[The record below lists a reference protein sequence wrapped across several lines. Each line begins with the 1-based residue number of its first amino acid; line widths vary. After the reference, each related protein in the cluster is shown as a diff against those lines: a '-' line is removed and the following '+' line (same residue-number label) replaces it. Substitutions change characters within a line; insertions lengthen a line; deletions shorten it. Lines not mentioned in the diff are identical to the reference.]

1 MQFPIMST
9 VFFKGFCHQ
18 ALENRRPSTTNS
30 EQIRVLV
37 TGAAGQIAY
46 SLLYTIGNGSV
57 FGKDQPII
65 LVLLYITPMMGVLD
79 GVLMELQDCPSLLK
93 DVITTD
99 KEEIA
104 LKDMVV
110 AILLGSMPKRD
121 GTERTDLLKA
131 NVKIFKCQGAAL
143 KKYAKKSVKVIV
155 VGNPANTNG
164 LIASSPSPRRT
175 FVA

>member
-1 MQFPIMST
+1 
-9 VFFKGFCHQ
+9 
-18 ALENRRPSTTNS
+18 
-30 EQIRVLV
+30 
-37 TGAAGQIAY
+37 
-46 SLLYTIGNGSV
+46 
-57 FGKDQPII
+57 
-65 LVLLYITPMMGVLD
+65 MMGVLD

-121 GTERTDLLKA
+121 GTERKVLLKA

-143 KKYAKKSVKVIV
+143 KKYARKSVKVIV

-164 LIASSPSPRRT
+164 LIASTQYPDVNHAKVKLQGKEDGTYAALEDDSWLKGEFIT
-175 FVA
+175 AVQQCGTAVIKA